1 MVMREGRAGG
11 GDSRD
16 PQVGG
21 SSLSDSLN
29 IARVTCAVVGVVYTI
44 VGLVGFAATG
54 FGDRFALNTDAELF
68 GFDLNSFH
76 NIVHLV
82 IGLGLLA
89 VSRARDVAVTQGALI
104 GGGLVY
110 ILAAFLGFLN
120 HLQILSINHGIAADN
135 FLHLGSGIAA
145 VALGLAGVRQ
155 TATAQ
160 PRRGVPMGQGPA
172 PLEERRAMWER
183 PREV

>member
-1 MVMREGRAGG
+1 MVMRER
-11 GDSRD
+11 
-16 PQVGG
+16 QVGG
-21 SSLSDSLN
+21 TSLSDSLN

-54 FGDRFALNTDAELF
+54 FHDEFALNTKADLF
-68 GFDLNSFH
+68 GFDLNMFH
-76 NIVHLV
+76 NLVHLV
-82 IGLGLLA
+82 IGLGLLG
-89 VSRARDVAVTQGALI
+89 VSRARDVAVTQGTLI

-120 HLQILSINHGIAADN
+120 YLQILSINDGLAADN

-145 VALGLAGVRQ
+145 VLLGLAGIRQ
-155 TATAQ
+155 TTNAT
-160 PRRGVPMGQGPA
+160 PRRGVPMGEGPA
-172 PLEERRAMWER
+172 PIEQRRAMWER

>member
-1 MVMREGRAGG
+1 MAT
-11 GDSRD
+11 RD
-16 PQVGG
+16 YYVGG
-21 SSLSDSLN
+21 TSLSDSLN
-29 IARVTCAVVGVVYTI
+29 IARVSAAVVGVVYTI

-54 FGDRFALNTDAELF
+54 FDDWFALNTRADLF

-82 IGLGLLA
+82 IGLGLLG
-89 VSRARDVAVTQGALI
+89 VSRARDVAVTQGTLI

-120 HLQILSINHGIAADN
+120 YMQILSINDGLAADN

-145 VALGLAGVRQ
+145 VLLGLAGIRQ
-155 TATAQ
+155 TATAP
-160 PRRGVPMGQGPA
+160 PRRGVPMREGPA
-172 PLEERRAMWER
+172 PIEERRAMWER
-183 PREV
+183 TREV